1 MLIYTGA
8 NTIFNHEYKKELQ
21 ELISKEEQKEKKQNE
36 EGINQKINSSIL
48 MDILEMINC
57 TLTTGIVIF
66 YILSTYTYPEKSET
80 NKKLI

>member
-1 MLIYTGA
+1 
-8 NTIFNHEYKKELQ
+8 
-21 ELISKEEQKEKKQNE
+21 
-36 EGINQKINSSIL
+36 

-80 NKKLI
+80 NTKINLVEISFKFILLVFIFV